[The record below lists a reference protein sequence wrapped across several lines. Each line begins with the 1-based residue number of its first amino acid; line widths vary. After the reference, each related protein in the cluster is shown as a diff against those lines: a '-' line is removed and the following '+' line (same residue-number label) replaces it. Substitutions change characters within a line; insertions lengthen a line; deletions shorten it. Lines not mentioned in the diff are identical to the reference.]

1 MSQENVELVQ
11 ASYAA
16 FARGDLAYILDASD
30 PDIEVVEPTELPDGS
45 SYRGHQGLLDA
56 LDHWGG
62 EWADIELEVERITG
76 VGDRVVSLIHQR
88 AQGRSSGAPGE
99 LRVAYV
105 HTIKNG
111 KCVRWEMFA
120 TWDQALEAVN
130 VMKKGPPR

>member
-1 MSQENVELVQ
+1 MSQENVRLVQ

-30 PDIEVVEPTELPDGS
+30 PDIEVVEPAELPDGS

-62 EWADIELEVERITG
+62 EWADIELEVERITN
-76 VGDRVVSLIHQR
+76 VGDRVVSLINQR
-88 AQGRSSGAPGE
+88 AHGRSSGAPGE

-105 HTIKNG
+105 HTIKDG

-120 TWDQALEAVN
+120 TWDQALEAV
-130 VMKKGPPR
+130 GLWE

>member
-56 LDHWGG
+56 LDDWGG

-88 AQGRSSGAPGE
+88 AAGQVERRTRRAACGIRPHDQGRLVRALGDVRNVGPG
-99 LRVAYV
+99 
-105 HTIKNG
+105 
-111 KCVRWEMFA
+111 
-120 TWDQALEAVN
+120 
-130 VMKKGPPR
+130 P